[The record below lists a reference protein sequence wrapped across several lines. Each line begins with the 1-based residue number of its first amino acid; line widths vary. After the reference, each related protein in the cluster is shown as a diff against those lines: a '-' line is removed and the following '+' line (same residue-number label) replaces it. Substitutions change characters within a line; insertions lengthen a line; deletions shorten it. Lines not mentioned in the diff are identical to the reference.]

1 MSEKIRLKNG
11 QEFEIIPMGIELRGN
26 QRIFKFKSTLTY
38 AEVLGLLS
46 NEDNVSSI
54 SYVLADGTIDKTYL
68 DCVVLKGLGFNPGY
82 QVDEN
87 TTADVYTAEISVDA
101 VERALKNIQ
110 KTLTE
115 LKENSEVS
123 NATVDYILCE
133 AIPTLVG

>member
-1 MSEKIRLKNG
+1 
-11 QEFEIIPMGIELRGN
+11 MGIELRGN

-46 NEDNVSSI
+46 NEDNISSI

-68 DCVVLKGLGFNPGY
+68 DCVALKSLGFNPGY
-82 QVDEN
+82 KVDEN
-87 TTADVYTAEISVDA
+87 TTADVYTAEISIDA
-101 VERALKNIQ
+101 VERLLKNIQ